1 MLSFTIRFA
10 NPFGTQFYNRVLIW
24 NHVKQNK
31 TATQNKKT
39 EDLRLFAYLSPP
51 FLLIKFI
58 HTTSGNEIKFNC
70 QETIVSHRAFK
81 STATLDDD

>member
-10 NPFGTQFYNRVLIW
+10 NPFGTQFLFW

-39 EDLRLFAYLSPP
+39 EDLRLFAYLSPPPP

>member
-24 NHVKQNK
+24 NHVKTK
-31 TATQNKKT
+31 QNKKT
-39 EDLRLFAYLSPP
+39 KDLRLFAYLSPP

-81 STATLDDD
+81 ATATLDDD